1 VLPAVRIEKDAP
13 RSSLRVA
20 HERVNELS
28 GGDNLRKYLIAAVAA
43 TAAIGAGTTAYAQGG
58 PDGATLKVT
67 VAPKKAGTAKK
78 PVNSSVHFVATNN
91 NSKRTLKKLEIQMP
105 KTLTVSAKGFKFC
118 NKAQL
123 ESSADPSVCPKASN
137 VGGGV
142 AKAFLGVNTANPTP
156 LTFDVKAFVVAKD
169 KVDFSLHARELPSLF
184 LVSPGKVTQTKK
196 GPKLT
201 VNVPAQ
207 AQQPAP
213 GVYAGLAQL
222 DTTLKGKAGSH
233 KLIASTGCKKHK
245 QPFSTKLFFA
255 TNPVSSATTITASAS
270 SKCS

>member
-1 VLPAVRIEKDAP
+1 M
-13 RSSLRVA
+13 
-20 HERVNELS
+20 
-28 GGDNLRKYLIAAVAA
+28 RKYLIAAAAA
-43 TAAIGAGTTAYAQGG
+43 TAVIGAGTTAYAQGG
-58 PDGATLKVT
+58 PDGASLKVT

-123 ESSADPSVCPKASN
+123 ESSADPSVCPAASK

-142 AKAFLGVNTANPTP
+142 AKAFLGVNTPNPTP

-169 KVDFSLHARELPSLF
+169 KIDFSLHARELPGLYF
-184 LVSPGKVTQTKK
+184 VSPGKVTQTKK

-201 VNVPAQ
+201 VTVPQ
-207 AQQPAP
+207 SAQQPAP
-213 GVYAGLAQL
+213 EVYAGLKQL

-233 KLIASTGCKKHK
+233 KLIATTGCKKHK
-245 QPFSTKLFFA
+245 QPFSTKLFFI
-255 TNPVSSATTITASAS
+255 NNGVSTATTITASAS

>member
-1 VLPAVRIEKDAP
+1 M
-13 RSSLRVA
+13 
-20 HERVNELS
+20 
-28 GGDNLRKYLIAAVAA
+28 RKYLIAALAA
-43 TAAIGAGTTAYAQGG
+43 TAVVGVGSTAFAQGG

-67 VAPKKAGTAKK
+67 VAPKKAGTVKK
-78 PVNSSVHFVATNN
+78 PANSSVHFVATNN
-91 NSKRTLKKLEIQMP
+91 NNKRTLKKLEIQMP
-105 KTLTVSAKGFKFC
+105 KTLKVSAKGFKFC
-118 NKAQL
+118 NRAKL
-123 ESSADPSVCPKASN
+123 ESSADPSVCPAASK

-169 KVDFSLHARELPSLF
+169 RVDFSLHARELQSLF

-201 VNVPAQ
+201 VSVPLQ

-222 DTTLKGKAGSH
+222 DTTLKGKAG
-233 KLIASTGCKKHK
+233 KNVLIGSTGCKKHK

-255 TNPVSSATTITASAS
+255 TNPVSTATTINASAS

>member
-1 VLPAVRIEKDAP
+1 
-13 RSSLRVA
+13 VA
-20 HERVNELS
+20 HERVNESS
-28 GGDNLRKYLIAAVAA
+28 GGDNLRKYLIAALAA
-43 TAAIGAGTTAYAQGG
+43 TAAVGVGTTAYAQGG

-67 VAPKKAGTAKK
+67 VAPKNAGTAKK

-91 NSKRTLKKLEIQMP
+91 NSKRSLRKLDIQMP
-105 KTLTVSAKGFKFC
+105 KTLKVSAKGFKFC
-118 NKAQL
+118 NRGKL
-123 ESSADPSVCPKASN
+123 ESSADPSVCPKASK

-169 KVDFSLHARELPSLF
+169 RVDFSLHARELPSLF
-184 LVSPGKVTQTKK
+184 LVSPGKVTNTKK

-201 VNVPAQ
+201 VTVPEQ

-233 KLIASTGCKKHK
+233 KLIASTGCKKGK
-245 QPFSTKLFFA
+245 QPFSTKLYFS

>member
-1 VLPAVRIEKDAP
+1 
-13 RSSLRVA
+13 
-20 HERVNELS
+20 
-28 GGDNLRKYLIAAVAA
+28 LRKYLIAAAAA

-67 VAPKKAGTAKK
+67 VAPKKAGTVKN
-78 PVNSSVHFVATNN
+78 PVNSSVHFNATSN

-105 KTLTVSAKGFKFC
+105 KTLVVSAKGFKFC

-123 ESSADPSVCPKASN
+123 ENSADASICPKGSK

-142 AKAFLGVNTANPTP
+142 ARALLGVNLPAEKQTP
-156 LTFDVKAFVVAKD
+156 LTFDVQAFVVAKD
-169 KVDFSLHARELPSLF
+169 KIDFVLHARELPSLYV
-184 LVSPGKVTQTKK
+184 VSPGKVTQTKK

-201 VNVPAQ
+201 VSVPQ
-207 AQQPAP
+207 TAQQPAP
-213 GVYAGLAQL
+213 DVYAGLKQL

-233 KLIASTGCKKHK
+233 KLIATTGCKKHK
-245 QPFSTKLFFA
+245 QPFSTKLFFG